1 MSNKEKPWKQQE
13 DLAESVIRG
22 ELERLEDIVEV
33 PPPSFSFFSPSQK
46 VVLALYGEKG
56 WHILLGYKY
65 AYNPLTHII
74 RCEH

>member
-33 PPPSFSFFSPSQK
+33 PAECFFSSSQK

>member
-33 PPPSFSFFSPSQK
+33 PAQSFFSSLSQK
-46 VVLALYGEKG
+46 MVLALYGGRG

-74 RCEH
+74 RCED